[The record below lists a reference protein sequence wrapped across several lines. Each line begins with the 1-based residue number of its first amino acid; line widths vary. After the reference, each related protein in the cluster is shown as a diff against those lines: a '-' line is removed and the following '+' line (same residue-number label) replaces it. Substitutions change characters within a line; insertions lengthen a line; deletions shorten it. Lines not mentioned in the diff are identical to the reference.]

1 MIEDISTIKYV
12 VKEEKVNI
20 CDICNNEINTIKYLN
35 VTSSNMKKIQGI
47 SNDEVKNNNDNDDGE
62 YYNIC
67 LNCVDKIVDLIK
79 YNFGFEGRLI
89 QFLESLKNEK

>member
-1 MIEDISTIKYV
+1 MIEDISTVKDV
-12 VKEEKVNI
+12 LKEEQVNI

-35 VTSSNMKKIQGI
+35 ITSSNMKKVQSI
-47 SNDEVKNNNDNDDGE
+47 SNDGVKNDDDDNGE

-67 LNCVDKIVDLIK
+67 LNCVDKIVDLVK

>member
-1 MIEDISTIKYV
+1 MIEDISTAKDV
-12 VKEEKVNI
+12 VKKDQVNI

-35 VTSSNMKKIQGI
+35 VTSSDMKKVQGI

-79 YNFGFEGRLI
+79 YKFGFEGRLI
-89 QFLESLKNEK
+89 QFLESFKNEK

>member
-1 MIEDISTIKYV
+1 MIEDISTVKDV
-12 VKEEKVNI
+12 LKEEQVNI
-20 CDICNNEINTIKYLN
+20 CDICNNEINTIKYLSI
-35 VTSSNMKKIQGI
+35 TSSNMKKVQSI
-47 SNDEVKNNNDNDDGE
+47 SNEVKNNGE

-67 LNCVDKIVDLIK
+67 LNCADKIVDLIK

>member
-1 MIEDISTIKYV
+1 MIEDISTVKDV
-12 VKEEKVNI
+12 VKEEQVNI

-35 VTSSNMKKIQGI
+35 ITSSNMKKVQSI
-47 SNDEVKNNNDNDDGE
+47 SNEVKNNGE

-67 LNCVDKIVDLIK
+67 LNCADKIVDLIK